1 MLNGYV
7 LANSYSYNLFFFWLL
22 LDVIIDMLNGYMLA
36 DSNLYNV
43 NYIYIYIYWE
53 TIM

>member
-1 MLNGYV
+1 MGMCL
-7 LANSYSYNLFFFWLL
+7 LIHIHIIFFFFFFFL

-43 NYIYIYIYWE
+43 KYIYIYIYIE
-53 TIM
+53 KL